1 MNSILFR
8 WLIISQSIRLMLQR
22 LICYDWMYEVV
33 QATLVFQRWPRL
45 QSALINLFQ
54 TIIDSLQAANINIID
69 QYRNNMV
76 IRGLFL
82 IGCYNSNINILFINI
97 YISGSI

>member
-1 MNSILFR
+1 
-8 WLIISQSIRLMLQR
+8 MLQR

-54 TIIDSLQAANINIID
+54 TIIDSLQATNNQHKHNRSIQK
-69 QYRNNMV
+69 QYGNT
-76 IRGLFL
+76 
-82 IGCYNSNINILFINI
+82 
-97 YISGSI
+97 GSLSYWML